1 MTNQEKKAELRKYSE
16 AQAQADRLREGIA
29 RLYSKAEKMTTVL
42 KLVPAGGGGDR
53 KIESAIEGIDE
64 IAGCLGEKQSEANRL
79 RRKIEDA
86 IATVSDGRLRLLLEY
101 KYIDGLTW
109 ELIAE
114 KMDTDLRWVYRLH
127 GQALTA
133 LTIESHVESL
143 ILLD

>member
-79 RRKIEDA
+79 RREIEDT
-86 IATVSDGRLRLLLEY
+86 ISTVQDGRLRLLLEY
-101 KYIDGLTW
+101 RYIDGMTW
-109 ELIAE
+109 EAIAV
-114 KMDTDLRWVYRLH
+114 KMGLMLRWVHELH
-127 GQALTA
+127 GRALSAITT
-133 LTIESHVESL
+133 L
-143 ILLD
+143 